1 MRHGEAR
8 EPRRC
13 FITVVSSVIKATRRK
28 QIALVKMMTK
38 PYSFCMFFFFF
49 KKLRQDFV
57 QVDEDGKAVLLD
69 LRDHGTGEKGKGS
82 LKKSSQGK
90 EGKKGRKW

>member
-1 MRHGEAR
+1 M
-8 EPRRC
+8 
-13 FITVVSSVIKATRRK
+13 
-28 QIALVKMMTK
+28 
-38 PYSFCMFFFFF
+38 
-49 KKLRQDFV
+49 

-69 LRDHGTGEKGKGS
+69 LQDRGTGEKGKGS

>member
-1 MRHGEAR
+1 M
-8 EPRRC
+8 
-13 FITVVSSVIKATRRK
+13 TKATRRK
-28 QIALVKMMTK
+28 QTALGEDDDKDILILYGLV
-38 PYSFCMFFFFF
+38 FFFF

-69 LRDHGTGEKGKGS
+69 LRDRGTGEKGKGS